1 MDGQGSLT
9 TETRA
14 QRSAAGA
21 LAAALRE
28 RGLAA
33 TVRRHW
39 VVGAF
44 NPAGEPGSADH
55 DDGHGAGAGDEGGQA
70 FGPGLRQEVRCTE
83 RPEGALW
90 WFWVW
95 WDGPAG
101 SGPDLEPLCP
111 ADEIET
117 AAQRTAAVLTVSPG

>member
-1 MDGQGSLT
+1 MDAQGSLT
-9 TETRA
+9 TETRS
-14 QRSAAGA
+14 QRSAASA
-21 LAAALRE
+21 LAAALQE

-33 TVRRHW
+33 TVRRHG

-44 NPAGEPGSADH
+44 NPAGELRGGAD
-55 DDGHGAGAGDEGGQA
+55 HGAGDCVGDEGRQA
-70 FGPGLRQEVRCTE
+70 FGPGLRQEVRCAE
-83 RPEGALW
+83 RPGGALW

-111 ADEIET
+111 AGETET
-117 AAQRTAAVLTVSPG
+117 AAERIAAVLAVSPG